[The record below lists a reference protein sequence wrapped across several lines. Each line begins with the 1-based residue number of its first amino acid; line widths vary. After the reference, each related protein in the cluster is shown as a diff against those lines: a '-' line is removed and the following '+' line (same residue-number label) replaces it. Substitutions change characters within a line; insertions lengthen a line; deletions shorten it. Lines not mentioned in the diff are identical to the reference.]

1 MFSFFSGSV
10 DFNSEADK
18 LRATLNQCETDF
30 KSIRNV
36 NSSKVTFK
44 NLEAKYN
51 SARKNLEGVVN
62 RISTLKKKF
71 TNIIEAKSAEP
82 QNRVPIFSQDFI
94 TKTPN
99 GKKYMITKM
108 PSIRVMNKIIKNFK
122 LRENE
127 RQKIKINSLTEQK
140 RLDNIKKKEM
150 NDEAKRLALV
160 KKANANIV
168 VAQKVAQNEMFRK
181 KAANIV
187 VAQKV
192 AQNEMFSKRANEQ
205 AKIESLKARAGQMS
219 ETIDKAKRNIN
230 VMNTVNSVLK
240 SNVSSANIR

>member
-108 PSIRVMNKIIKNFK
+108 PSIRVMNKIIK
-122 LRENE
+122 
-127 RQKIKINSLTEQK
+127 
-140 RLDNIKKKEM
+140 M
-150 NDEAKRLALV
+150 NDEYINNLSKYHREQSKKIVAFLEILKVDV
-160 KKANANIV
+160 KKTFNTVGYIQGAGDAVPASLEQMGYKV
-168 VAQKVAQNEMFRK
+168 VMITR
-181 KAANIV
+181 
-187 VAQKV
+187 
-192 AQNEMFSKRANEQ
+192 
-205 AKIESLKARAGQMS
+205 SLK
-219 ETIDKAKRNIN
+219 
-230 VMNTVNSVLK
+230 
-240 SNVSSANIR
+240 